1 MRYDGRD
8 FGGADKLAP
17 ASSSQRW
24 ATGGDEPDLGGSIPE
39 SGYVCEGRE
48 TNQIDGVMEMEESNK
63 NENKWHLGLMGL
75 IIIGLSVY
83 LIALSVKWFIFMD

>member
-39 SGYVCEGRE
+39 SGYVCEGWE
-48 TNQIDGVMEMEESNK
+48 VNQIDGVMEMEECNK
-63 NENKWHLGLMGL
+63 NENKGRLGLMDL
-75 IIIGLSVY
+75 IIIGLSIF
-83 LIALSVKWFIFMD
+83 LFALVIKWFVFMD